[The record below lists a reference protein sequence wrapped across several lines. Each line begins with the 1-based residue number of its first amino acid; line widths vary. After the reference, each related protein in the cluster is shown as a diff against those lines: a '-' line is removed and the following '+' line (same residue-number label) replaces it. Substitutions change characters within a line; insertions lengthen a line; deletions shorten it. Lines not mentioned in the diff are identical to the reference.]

1 MKTSKN
7 INISIVLGIIA
18 CIITVAF
25 RLFSEADLWFQM
37 FSAILGV
44 IITIIITNLLL
55 NSQFCANEM
64 PRYLKRN
71 SEFIRIFYKHSI
83 PFLKKKLSP

>member
-1 MKTSKN
+1 MKFKLSNT
-7 INISIVLGIIA
+7 NISIALGL
-18 CIITVAF
+18 VAVGVAVVF

-55 NSQFCANEM
+55 NSRTNSD
-64 PRYLKRN
+64 PRGQRV
-71 SEFIRIFYKHSI
+71 RIKHCKDVFAMSQ
-83 PFLKKKLSP
+83 

>member
-25 RLFSEADLWFQM
+25 RLFFRSRPLVSDVFCNPRRYYHDHHYE
-37 FSAILGV
+37 SA
-44 IITIIITNLLL
+44 
-55 NSQFCANEM
+55 S
-64 PRYLKRN
+64 
-71 SEFIRIFYKHSI
+71 
-83 PFLKKKLSP
+83 